1 MAAIAMLAGKALMT
15 GLMALTLSA
24 IIGLKSLTSGGS
36 KKTTYEIVAKPVYS
50 HSQSHSTSHE
60 DHHGGGGGG
69 GMSHGSYGGFR
80 RSLNLN
86 LPDSILKA

>member
-1 MAAIAMLAGKALMT
+1 MAMAGVAMLAGKALMT

-36 KKTTYEIVAKPVYS
+36 KKTTYEIVAKPVYT

-60 DHHGGGGGG
+60 DHHGGGGG
-69 GMSHGSYGGFR
+69 MTHGSYGGFR

-86 LPDSILKA
+86 LPDSVLKA